1 MQAILITDTYFE
13 TDSGGNAVAI
23 FEAGKHYPV
32 TEASQRQVALG
43 NGELVDVPDDAEKAQ
58 AAAEAAEAA
67 EDPGDIVEY
76 ADCLIVFL
84 DALWRSGFAFDAVVQ
99 AALAKMKI
107 NRERKWPTLQDPTG
121 PVEHVRE

>member
-43 NGELVDVPDDAEKAQ
+43 NCEVVDVPDDAEKAQ
-58 AAAEAAEAA
+58 AAAEAADEAA
-67 EDPGDIVEY
+67 AEK
-76 ADCLIVFL
+76 AT
-84 DALWRSGFAFDAVVQ
+84 AKATTARRQADAVAEVTT
-99 AALAKMKI
+99 
-107 NRERKWPTLQDPTG
+107 NP
-121 PVEHVRE
+121 

>member
-43 NGELVDVPDDAEKAQ
+43 NGEIVDVPDDAEKAQ

-67 EDPGDIVEY
+67 AEK
-76 ADCLIVFL
+76 AT
-84 DALWRSGFAFDAVVQ
+84 AKATTARRQADAVAEVTT
-99 AALAKMKI
+99 A
-107 NRERKWPTLQDPTG
+107 P
-121 PVEHVRE
+121 

>member
-32 TEASQRQVALG
+32 TEASQRQIALC

-67 EDPGDIVEY
+67 AEK
-76 ADCLIVFL
+76 AT
-84 DALWRSGFAFDAVVQ
+84 AKATTARRQADAVAEVTT
-99 AALAKMKI
+99 
-107 NRERKWPTLQDPTG
+107 NP
-121 PVEHVRE
+121 